1 VAPAGEQCSDENL
14 ARMRQIDLA
23 SKYMQAIGYVNGGR
37 IVCSSLGRDSKDL
50 VLGQPDFISP
60 NGGPVYKNLRFS
72 FAPQETF
79 IAFGPNDYVAIIHKD
94 LPIDIT
100 TTELDVSLA
109 VFSLLDPEPM
119 TSRGFIDSHW
129 ITRLGAASAITF
141 VDGGYLVAVTRSARF
156 RTAAVAA
163 IPIKYLNSRTRAL
176 AWRLVPVGVIA
187 GIVLAVAV
195 FMLASTQLAIPAAIR
210 GGLKKG
216 EFFLVYQPI
225 VDMRT
230 GGLVGAE
237 ALLRW
242 KRAGGELVQ
251 PDFFI
256 PLAEANGI
264 IGLITQQVFDLV
276 ARDAGTFLSRHP
288 DFHIAVNLS
297 AADMHSPTLR
307 GQLDRLVE
315 RTGASSRSIIVE
327 ITERSLLNADL
338 ARDVTHDI
346 RALGYDIAI
355 DDFGTGYSSL
365 SYLATLEVDYLKIDK
380 IFIDAIGTEAP
391 TSYVVQHIIE
401 MAKSL
406 KLRMIAEGVETE
418 AQADFLR
425 QRGVE
430 FAQGW
435 LFGKPMP
442 FAELERRMAESAI
455 ENQT

>member
-1 VAPAGEQCSDENL
+1 MVVAILAVGMPVWLAVEESERQGLEAENARILSYARDIMQRTDATVDQVAKGIGRLELAPAGEQCSDENL

-109 VFSLLDPEPM
+109 VFSLLDPAPM
-119 TSRGFIDSHW
+119 TSRGFIDSNW
-129 ITRLGAASAITF
+129 IKRLGTASAITF
-141 VDGGYLVAVTRSARF
+141 VDGGYLVAVTRSARY

-187 GIVLAVAV
+187 GTVLAVAV

-242 KRAGGELVQ
+242 KRAGG
-251 PDFFI
+251 
-256 PLAEANGI
+256 
-264 IGLITQQVFDLV
+264 
-276 ARDAGTFLSRHP
+276 SWC
-288 DFHIAVNLS
+288 
-297 AADMHSPTLR
+297 SPISSFRWPRQT
-307 GQLDRLVE
+307 
-315 RTGASSRSIIVE
+315 ASS
-327 ITERSLLNADL
+327 A
-338 ARDVTHDI
+338 
-346 RALGYDIAI
+346 
-355 DDFGTGYSSL
+355 
-365 SYLATLEVDYLKIDK
+365 
-380 IFIDAIGTEAP
+380 
-391 TSYVVQHIIE
+391 
-401 MAKSL
+401 
-406 KLRMIAEGVETE
+406 
-418 AQADFLR
+418 
-425 QRGVE
+425 
-430 FAQGW
+430 
-435 LFGKPMP
+435 
-442 FAELERRMAESAI
+442 
-455 ENQT
+455 